1 MSPTPLLL
9 LLIASLHAALAHV
22 WLGKSFLQL
31 PLYWLAALIGTMVMY
46 ATGISVS
53 ANFPAPAGVHLVE
66 VSLGA
71 WIGLVIAIRA
81 TK

>member
-9 LLIASLHAALAHV
+9 LLIATLHAAIAHI
-22 WLGKSFLQL
+22 WQGKSFLQL
-31 PLYWLAALIGTMVMY
+31 PLYWLAALIGTVVIY
-46 ATGISVS
+46 ATGVSLS

-71 WIGLVIAIRA
+71 WIGLLAAIRT